1 MTRGSGE
8 DASDQR
14 SAPLGVHGHANLI
27 QIYVFTDAAAIFFW
41 DRFVDRDFTR
51 SNPSEMQARDMLPC
65 WR

>member
-27 QIYVFTDAAAIFFW
+27 QIYVFTDAAAILF
-41 DRFVDRDFTR
+41 
-51 SNPSEMQARDMLPC
+51 LG
-65 WR
+65 